1 MGFGEISIPVS
12 ALTTLGAVEGRLIA
26 RRAPS
31 ISGGRLGW
39 SGQCKDI
46 HPIVFISC
54 MLTVRGILEIGQ
66 HHTSSQN
73 SDLAE

>member
-12 ALTTLGAVEGRLIA
+12 ASTTLVAVEERLIA

-39 SGQCKDI
+39 PGQCKDI
-46 HPIVFISC
+46 HSIVFILY
-54 MLTVRGILEIGQ
+54 MLKVRGIPEIG
-66 HHTSSQN
+66 
-73 SDLAE
+73 